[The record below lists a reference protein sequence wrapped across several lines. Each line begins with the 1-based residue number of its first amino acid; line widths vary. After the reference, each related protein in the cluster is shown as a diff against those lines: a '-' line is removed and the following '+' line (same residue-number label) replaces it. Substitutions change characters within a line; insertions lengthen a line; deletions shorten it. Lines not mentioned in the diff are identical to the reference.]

1 MNKQTRLAQD
11 EWDYLNEHFGLYEY
25 GLTRPV
31 HSVRALDLLDDGMC
45 SDYLDRLTV
54 LLQSPSR
61 MTTASQFFKRYAFLT
76 AAPQLYAMTVHN
88 KGLDLSVENTF
99 LESSPGHSWLE
110 HVSLA
115 DADAAMPEASE
126 RHVWRDKVILALFA
140 GNLGKLIA
148 VMSRV
153 ANVPKPILWE
163 NVAVR
168 VFSLYEKRIGV
179 SGEQQEQSRGREDFQ
194 YLIQQ
199 APGALFGEKQNP
211 LSRFYGKTTVA
222 SVSNTSMRVRKT
234 CCFYYEV
241 SSVEEYCS
249 NCPKL
254 GS

>member
-1 MNKQTRLAQD
+1 MNKQSLLTQV
-11 EWDYLNEHFGLYEY
+11 EWDYLNSQFGLYEY
-25 GLTRPV
+25 SATRSV
-31 HSVRALDLLDDGMC
+31 YSVRASDLLDEEMC
-45 SDYLDRLTV
+45 SNYLDRLTV
-54 LLQSPSR
+54 LLQSPSK
-61 MTTASQFFKRYAFLT
+61 MTTASQFFKRYAFVTTVPL
-76 AAPQLYAMTVHN
+76 LYAMTVYN
-88 KGLDLSVENTF
+88 KGQDLSVENCF

-115 DADAAMPEASE
+115 NIEAEMPEASE
-126 RHVWRDKVILALFA
+126 RHVWRNTVIQDLFA

-148 VMSRV
+148 VMSKV

-179 SGEQQEQSRGREDFQ
+179 TGEQQEQSRGRADFQ
-194 YLIQQ
+194 YLIHQ

-211 LSRFYGKTTVA
+211 LSRFYGKPTFS
-222 SVSNTSMRVRKT
+222 SVSNTPMRVRKT

-254 GS
+254 RS

>member
-1 MNKQTRLAQD
+1 
-11 EWDYLNEHFGLYEY
+11 
-25 GLTRPV
+25 
-31 HSVRALDLLDDGMC
+31 MC

-61 MTTASQFFKRYAFLT
+61 MITASQFFKRYAFLT
-76 AAPQLYAMTVHN
+76 TVPLLYAMTVYN
-88 KGLDLSVENTF
+88 KVLDLSAENCF

-110 HVSLA
+110 HVSLV
-115 DADAAMPEASE
+115 DIDAAMPEASE
-126 RHVWRDKVILALFA
+126 RHVWRDTVILAHFA

-179 SGEQQEQSRGREDFQ
+179 TGQQQEQSRRRADFQ
-194 YLIQQ
+194 YLIHQ
-199 APGALFGEKQNP
+199 APGTLFGEKQNP
-211 LSRFYGKTTVA
+211 LSRFYGKPTFS
-222 SVSNTSMRVRKT
+222 SVSDVSDTPMRVRKT

-241 SSVEEYCS
+241 SSSEEYCS

-254 GS
+254 RS